1 MQNDSLR
8 STDGATLSALRRFLL
23 ILLFVS
29 VPGTLAELVLLGH
42 TEDTWQFVPIVLLA
56 LSIPVIAWHWFSP
69 TRISLRALQGTMLLF
84 VASGGLGV
92 ILHYKG
98 NVEWELESDA
108 GMGGFTLFREA
119 MMGAV
124 PSLAPGTMAL
134 LGAVGLVYAFR
145 HPALGGGLTDR
156 ST

>member
-1 MQNDSLR
+1 VDHDI
-8 STDGATLSALRRFLL
+8 STSPEGATLDALRRFLL
-23 ILLFVS
+23 ILLAVS
-29 VPGTLAELVLLGH
+29 FPGTLAELVLLGH

-56 LSIPVIAWHWFSP
+56 LGMLVVGWHWFARD
-69 TRISLRALQGTMLLF
+69 RISLRALQGTMLLF

-108 GMGGFTLFREA
+108 SMGGFALFREA

-134 LGAVGLVYAFR
+134 LGALGLLYAYK
-145 HPALGGGLTDR
+145 HPVLMDR
-156 ST
+156 SR

>member
-56 LSIPVIAWHWFSP
+56 LSIPVIAWHWISP
-69 TRISLRALQGTMLLF
+69 TRVSLRALQGTMLLF

-108 GMGGFTLFREA
+108 AMGGFTLFREA

-145 HPALGGGLTDR
+145 HPALGITDR

>member
-1 MQNDSLR
+1 MDHDIPTS
-8 STDGATLSALRRFLL
+8 SEGATLHALRRFLF
-23 ILLFVS
+23 ILLAVS
-29 VPGTLAELVLLGH
+29 FPGTLAELVLLGH
-42 TEDTWQFVPIVLLA
+42 TEDTWQFVPIVLLG
-56 LSIPVIAWHWFSP
+56 LGMLVVAWHWLAGDR
-69 TRISLRALQGTMLLF
+69 TSLRALQATMLLF
-84 VASGGLGV
+84 IASGGLGV

-108 GMGGFTLFREA
+108 AMGGFALFREA

-134 LGAVGLVYAFR
+134 LGALGLVYAYR
-145 HPALGGGLTDR
+145 HPALALTDR